1 MSDMTPVARPY
12 ARAAFELAQA
22 NAVLQ
27 AWDDELALL
36 AAIADD
42 ARVRS
47 ILADPRVDR
56 AAKSRLLLDIAEG
69 RLSEPVQN
77 FLRLLAENG
86 RLQSLP
92 AVHAEF
98 AALKAAT
105 EQRVVAQVASFRKVT
120 AAQEKQIVD
129 ALRERLGCAV
139 ELDCSVDESLLG
151 GAVIRAGDLVID
163 GSVRGQ
169 LSRLAANLSR

>member
-22 NAVLQ
+22 KDALQ
-27 AWDDELALL
+27 AWDEQLGLL
-36 AAIADD
+36 AAIAGDEQ
-42 ARVRS
+42 VRA
-47 ILADPRVDR
+47 ILSDPRVDR
-56 AAKSRLLLDIAEG
+56 PAKAGLLLDIGEG
-69 RLSEPVQN
+69 HLIDEVRN
-77 FLRLLAENG
+77 FVRLLAENG
-86 RLQSLP
+86 RLPALP

-105 EQRVVAQVASFRKVT
+105 EQRVVARVVSYRKVT
-120 AAQEKQIVD
+120 QAQEKQLLD
-129 ALRERLGCAV
+129 ALEARFGCEV

-151 GAVIRAGDLVID
+151 GVVVRAGDLVID

-169 LSRLAANLSR
+169 LNRLAANLSR

>member
-1 MSDMTPVARPY
+1 MSDMTPLARPY

-22 NAVLQ
+22 SATLQ

-42 ARVRS
+42 ARVREL
-47 ILADPRVDR
+47 LADPRVDR
-56 AAKSRLLLDIAEG
+56 GAKARLLLEIAED
-69 RLSEPVQN
+69 RLSAPVQN
-77 FLRLLAENG
+77 FVRLLGENG

-92 AVHAEF
+92 AVREEF

-105 EQRVVAQVASFRKVT
+105 EQRVVAQVVSFRKVT
-120 AAQEKQIVD
+120 AAQERQIAE
-129 ALRERLGCAV
+129 ALRARLGRVV